1 MLEELR
7 NSIKKTAKKRIIAW
21 AIAIVIMMVAPLLAP
36 VRFILGPEDITG
48 KTKLDYSACEG
59 RYVKYE
65 VEYALDYYMEEYSVN
80 SKTGRRNST
89 NSYGYIV
96 YNYDDNTCF
105 GVWLPSSKD
114 KEMEKRMDAAAT
126 LFYEGKKT
134 EGSVT
139 VKGTMRKLSGDSLKY
154 YQESLKSLEEY
165 IPGVTEA
172 AVLYYIDSTSVN
184 YIPIYVIAILYAICF
199 AGLGVI
205 LVTLLGLLL
214 DRANKHLKKFLKA
227 HPGVT
232 EDQVDCDMVSAVYIN
247 AKNPIWAGRRFTVWK
262 EGTTFKLIDNSKLI
276 WAYYYRV
283 TGKRAVSQTRIYDT
297 DRKMTAINASQDVS
311 EKLLNAYIETQPQ
324 IIIGYKAEL
333 EKEFKKNF
341 EGFMNLKYNPAQ
353 QAEYS
358 RQEEYSPY
366 GESAAADEDYAQTDS
381 GMSQYNE

>member
-1 MLEELR
+1 MLEGLR

-48 KTKLDYSACEG
+48 KTNLDYSAYEG
-59 RYVKYE
+59 RYVKFE

-105 GVWLPSSKD
+105 GAWLPSSKD

-134 EGSVT
+134 DGSVT

-154 YQESLKSLEEY
+154 YQESLQSLEEY

-172 AVLYYIDSTSVN
+172 AVLYYIDFMSVN
-184 YIPIYVIAILYAICF
+184 YIPFYAIVMLYAICF
-199 AGLGVI
+199 AGLVII
-205 LVTLLGLLL
+205 LVTLFGLVA
-214 DRANKHLKKFLKA
+214 DRTNKHLKKFLKA

-232 EDQVDCDMVSAVYIN
+232 EDQVDSDMVSAVYIN

-262 EGTTFKLIDNSKLI
+262 VGATFKLLDNRKLI

-297 DRKMTAINASQDVS
+297 GRKMTAINASQDVS
-311 EKLLNAYIETQPQ
+311 EKLLNAYLETQPQ
-324 IIIGYKAEL
+324 MIIGYKAEI

-358 RQEEYSPY
+358 PY
-366 GESAAADEDYAQTDS
+366 GESAAAEENYAQTDS
-381 GMSQYNE
+381 GMSQYDE